1 MNVKKEVY
9 AVVLNVIDKELMEAK
24 WKLNRNRN
32 DIRKL
37 AEHQRILKSEI
48 GKLYEL
54 RKTLKP

>member
-9 AVVLNVIDKELMEAK
+9 AVVLNVIDKELTEAK

>member
-9 AVVLNVIDKELMEAK
+9 AVVLAVIDKELMEAK

>member
-9 AVVLNVIDKELMEAK
+9 AVVLAVIDKELTEAK